1 MIGWLNGCM
10 HRWMDDRGTH
20 GCMDERMDVWMNGW
34 KTIKMHKKSMDCKGG
49 ELIKAFMEG

>member
-20 GCMDERMDVWMNGW
+20 GCMDGRMDVWMNGW
-34 KTIKMHKKSMDCKGG
+34 ISTWMKDYQN
-49 ELIKAFMEG
+49 A